1 MILVDIYIPS
11 VDQNY
16 DFEIDEDMVLEEL
29 VDKLSVLLSAY
40 LNTNLKKNH
49 NEFMLCSYK
58 KMEILDYHKTLRQSG
73 ISNGDHLLFV

>member
-16 DFEIDEDMVLEEL
+16 DFEIDEDMILEEL

-40 LNTNLKKNH
+40 LNTNLKKII
-49 NEFMLCSYK
+49 MSSCCALIK
-58 KMEILDYHKTLRQSG
+58 KWK
-73 ISNGDHLLFV
+73 F